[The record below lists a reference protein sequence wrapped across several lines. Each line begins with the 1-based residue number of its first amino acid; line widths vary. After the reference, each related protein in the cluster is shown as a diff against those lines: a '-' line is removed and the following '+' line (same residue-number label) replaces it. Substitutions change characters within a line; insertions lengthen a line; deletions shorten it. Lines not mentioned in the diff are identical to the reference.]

1 MSVPRSTVRTMS
13 TSRGSQS
20 GRSVFAIIVVL
31 ALLWWLRWVILA
43 GAVITLAVLATRRL
57 LRSYAAHRDA
67 ERHRL
72 QAIRHRAEL
81 QNAQV
86 LRGDPH
92 GFYGQY
98 PLPDP
103 ELIPR
108 WYRAR

>member
-1 MSVPRSTVRTMS
+1 MG
-13 TSRGSQS
+13 SRKQS
-20 GRSVFAIIVVL
+20 GSGGTAFAILLVI

-43 GAVITLAVLATRRL
+43 GAVITALVIVTRWLWR
-57 LRSYAAHRDA
+57 RHAAHRAA
-67 ERHRL
+67 EFTRL
-72 QAIRHRAEL
+72 REIRQRAEF

-86 LRGDPH
+86 LRGDPR

-108 WYRAR
+108 WYKPG

>member
-1 MSVPRSTVRTMS
+1 MSK
-13 TSRGSQS
+13 SRGSQ
-20 GRSVFAIIVVL
+20 GDGALFALLVVL
-31 ALLWWLRWVILA
+31 ALLWWLRYVILA
-43 GAVITLAVLATRRL
+43 AAAVAALVFVIRWLIQA
-57 LRSYAAHRDA
+57 YAAHRAAEQDRHDA
-67 ERHRL
+67 LRL
-72 QAIRHRAEL
+72 RAEV

-108 WYRAR
+108 WYRAG